1 MTDMKEKASVL
12 VVDDNETNID
22 ILMEILGDEH
32 EVSVA
37 LDGERALEVVEEQ
50 PPDIILLDVMM
61 PGMDGYEVC
70 RRLQEKES
78 TRKIPVI
85 FVTSRGEVEDE
96 AMGFEAGGVDYI
108 TKPVSPAIVRARVR
122 THLNLKRYGRE
133 LERQNDILRENAR
146 LQEEIE
152 QINRHDLKNP
162 LSAMIS
168 IPRMIIDRNGV
179 TEKQKELLLLIEEAG
194 YRMLDLINRSLDIM
208 KMERGVYHMSP
219 VAVNMVD
226 VFEKIQRE
234 IKPIADSKQIP
245 ITLLLQ
251 GKQVRGDESFQISG
265 EEFLFYSLF
274 VNLMKNAVEAS
285 PDRRPVQ
292 VFFEGE
298 KRRVVRITNDGAIP
312 EAIRGR
318 FFDKFC
324 TYGKKHGTGLGTYIA
339 RLITETLG
347 GEIDFE
353 TSEETGTTLTVTFPP
368 SR

>member
-1 MTDMKEKASVL
+1 MKKKASVL

-22 ILMEILGDEH
+22 ILMGILGDEY

-37 LDGERALEVVEEQ
+37 LDGERALEVAGEQ
-50 PPDIILLDVMM
+50 PPDIVLLDVMM
-61 PGMDGYEVC
+61 PGMDGYDVC

-108 TKPVSPAIVRARVR
+108 TKPVSPSIVRARVR
-122 THLNLKRYGRE
+122 THLNLKRYSQE
-133 LERQNDILRENAR
+133 LEHQNEVLRENAR

-168 IPRMIIDRNGV
+168 IPRMIIERNGV
-179 TEKQKELLLLIEEAG
+179 TERQKDLLLLIEEAG
-194 YRMLDLINRSLDIM
+194 YRMLDLINRSLDII
-208 KMERGVYHMSP
+208 KMERGIYHIDP
-219 VAVNMVD
+219 VPVNMVE
-226 VFEKIQRE
+226 VFEKILRE
-234 IKPIADSKQIP
+234 IKPITDGKHIP
-245 ITLLLQ
+245 VTLFLRDKPVS
-251 GKQVRGDESFQISG
+251 GGESFRITG

-274 VNLMKNAVEAS
+274 VNLLKNAVEAS
-285 PDRRPVQ
+285 PDGRPVK
-292 VFFEGE
+292 VFFEGV
-298 KRRVVRITNDGAIP
+298 KRPVVRVTNDGAIA
-312 EAIRGR
+312 EEIRGR

-324 TYGKKHGTGLGTYIA
+324 TYGKKGGTGLGTYIA
-339 RLITETLG
+339 RLITETLSG
-347 GEIDFE
+347 KIGFE

-368 SR
+368 SL